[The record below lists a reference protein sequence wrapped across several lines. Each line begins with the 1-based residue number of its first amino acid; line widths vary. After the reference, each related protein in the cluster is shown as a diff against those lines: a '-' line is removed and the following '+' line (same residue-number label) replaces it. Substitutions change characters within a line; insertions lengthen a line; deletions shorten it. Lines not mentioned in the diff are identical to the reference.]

1 MKRRMKQKHI
11 DTEMSWLPVDSRLF
25 LPLFS
30 FGHVKGVAKVFLVI
44 EMVLAAGVVTGTF
57 IIMLTQLF
65 VSGY

>member
-1 MKRRMKQKHI
+1 MKQKHI